1 MSRLWIIWNKFHL
14 VDLAFVQQK
23 RMDNGDTD
31 YYLFLCTSQHM
42 LKGASCKLMQEGDT
56 MKVGFPVRK
65 SVTRRVLWVVYLVTW
80 VSCAQAIT
88 VSPPKEKLVI
98 SLLFFLIYS
107 LVVVAYVASS
117 CVKCFLLSDH
127 FSEKE
132 IFPVASLRSICKSS
146 HGFRS
151 LECRSV

>member
-1 MSRLWIIWNKFHL
+1 MCL
-14 VDLAFVQQK
+14 VV
-23 RMDNGDTD
+23 
-31 YYLFLCTSQHM
+31 
-42 LKGASCKLMQEGDT
+42 
-56 MKVGFPVRK
+56 
-65 SVTRRVLWVVYLVTW
+65 W
-80 VSCAQAIT
+80 VSCVQAIT
-88 VSPPKEKLVI
+88 VLPPKEELVI
-98 SLLFFLIYS
+98 PLLLFPIYS